1 MTLNTYLRLC
11 RTKAVRHLW
20 LLLILL
26 PMMILPMMISS
37 LEATP
42 RPQGAVQCL
51 ALTLY
56 WEARSE
62 GRQGMIAVGWVVL
75 NRVQHDKFPD
85 TVCAVVKQGG
95 ETPPCA
101 WSWWCDGR
109 SDRPR
114 NPKAWELAQTLAR
127 RLLHHPPRDPD
138 PTQGA
143 LWFHH
148 VSIKKPQWAQV
159 SQRTVRIGKHI
170 FYRER
175 PGK

>member
-1 MTLNTYLRLC
+1 MTLNTDLRLYI
-11 RTKAVRHLW
+11 TKAVRHLG
-20 LLLILL
+20 LLMILL
-26 PMMILPMMISS
+26 PLMISS
-37 LEATP
+37 VEATQQP
-42 RPQGAVQCL
+42 KEAVQCL

-75 NRVQHDKFPD
+75 NRVQHNDFPD
-85 TVCAVVKQGG
+85 TVCGVVTQGG

-109 SDRPR
+109 NDRPR
-114 NPKAWELAQTLAR
+114 NPKIWERAQTLAR
-127 RLLHHPPRDPD
+127 RLLHSPPRD

-148 VSIKKPQWAQV
+148 VSMKKPPWAKV
-159 SQRTVRIGKHI
+159 YRRTVRIGKHV
-170 FYRER
+170 FYREQD
-175 PGK
+175 GE

>member
-1 MTLNTYLRLC
+1 MILHAYLWLYL
-11 RTKAVRHLW
+11 TTAVRHLW
-20 LLLILL
+20 LLLILFPL
-26 PMMILPMMISS
+26 TVSS
-37 LEATP
+37 VEATH
-42 RPQGAVQCL
+42 RPKEALRCL

-62 GRQGMIAVGWVVL
+62 GRQGMVAVGWVVL
-75 NRVQHDKFPD
+75 NRVQHDDFPD
-85 TVCAVVKQGG
+85 TVCGVVNQGG

-109 SDRPR
+109 SDQPR
-114 NPKAWELAQTLAR
+114 NPEVWERAQTLAR
-127 RLLHHPPRDPD
+127 RLLHSPPRD

-148 VSIKKPQWAQV
+148 VSMKKPAWAQV
-159 SQRTVRIGKHI
+159 YQRTVRIGKHV

-175 PGK
+175 DD